1 MSGDKDKKTVDARGK
16 SCPEPVVLT
25 RKALDSYP
33 GQEVEVIIDSP
44 VARENV
50 TRMARKQ
57 GNKVEVEEREGEFY
71 LKIIK

>member
-1 MSGDKDKKTVDARGK
+1 MSTNKIIVDARGK

-33 GQEVEVIIDSP
+33 GQEIEVIIDSP

-50 TRMARKQ
+50 TRMARNQ
-57 GNKVEVEEREGEFY
+57 GNNVEVEEREGEFY
-71 LKIIK
+71 LKVTK